1 MMVGVLFVNELE
13 RRMHSFSMNDSSKIQ
28 RGIDSIAQICTRIP
42 YLWWAVPYIIILK
55 KMGIG
60 GYLYDYIASKRKVIP
75 VGNCDDLCELQPKSV
90 H

>member
-1 MMVGVLFVNELE
+1 MKIECIGNLFFNEVLVDN
-13 RRMHSFSMNDSSKIQ
+13 
-28 RGIDSIAQICTRIP
+28 DSIAQICTGIP
-42 YLWWAVPYIIILK
+42 YLWWAVPFIIIFK

-75 VGNCDDLCELQPKSV
+75 VGNCDDLCELQSKRV